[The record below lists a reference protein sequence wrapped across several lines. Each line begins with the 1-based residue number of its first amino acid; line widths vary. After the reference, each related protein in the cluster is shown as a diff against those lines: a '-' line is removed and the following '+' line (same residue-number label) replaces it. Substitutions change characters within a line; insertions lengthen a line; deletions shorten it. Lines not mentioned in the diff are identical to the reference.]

1 MDSRRIDC
9 TKFTTMDARKAC
21 MEMAPLLAA
30 MGVVEQLLNQF
41 YIDLIE
47 ARAEVETSSLG
58 LKRDAMGPLERAKE
72 KLAACHATRHVA
84 EIVERAISALA
95 ERRKEE
101 TLKLIDRALE
111 ALSGIEVEELV
122 RCI

>member
-1 MDSRRIDC
+1 
-9 TKFTTMDARKAC
+9 MDAREAC

-30 MGVVEQLLNQF
+30 MGVVERLLNKF
-41 YIDLIE
+41 YVDLIE
-47 ARAEVETSSLG
+47 ARAEVETSLALG
-58 LKRDAMGPLERAKE
+58 LERNAKRPLERARE
-72 KLAACHATRHVA
+72 KLAACPATARIA
-84 EIVERAISALA
+84 EIAEKAISALA

-101 TLKLIDRALE
+101 ALKLIDRALK

>member
-1 MDSRRIDC
+1 
-9 TKFTTMDARKAC
+9 MDARKAC

-30 MGVVEQLLNQF
+30 MGVIEQLLNQF

-47 ARAEVETSSLG
+47 ARAEVETSVVLG

-72 KLAACHATRHVA
+72 KLTACHATKHVA

-101 TLKLIDRALE
+101 ALKLIDRALE

>member
-1 MDSRRIDC
+1 
-9 TKFTTMDARKAC
+9 

-58 LKRDAMGPLERAKE
+58 LKRDATRPLERARE
-72 KLAACHATRHVA
+72 KLAACPATRRVA
-84 EIVERAISALA
+84 KIVEEAISALSALGA
-95 ERRKEE
+95 ERRKEA
-101 TLKLIDRALE
+101 LKLIDRALE
-111 ALSGIEVEELV
+111 ALSNIEVEELV
-122 RCI
+122 KCI